1 MSGADPYVKR
11 VPNAEVARVSWGRA
25 PQRNFLDF
33 NSLKSYFLVFWVIQ
47 TGYLT
52 TDFFRWKSHS
62 MSYPRK
68 LGKKIFHTI
77 FQISTWKVFS
87 KYVYYEV
94 WPISVKMKTVET
106 SVDPRLYHPFKSQD
120 PLKTSQDWSP
130 YITLRNKLTLIK
142 DQSIFPLGI
151 IYN

>member
-11 VPNAEVARVSWGRA
+11 VPNAEAARVSRGRA
-25 PQRNFLDF
+25 PQRNVLDF
-33 NSLKSYFLVFWVIQ
+33 NSLKSLFPGFLSHSDRIFDNW
-47 TGYLT
+47 
-52 TDFFRWKSHS
+52 FFRWKSHS

-106 SVDPRLYHPFKSQD
+106 SVDPRLYYPFKSQD